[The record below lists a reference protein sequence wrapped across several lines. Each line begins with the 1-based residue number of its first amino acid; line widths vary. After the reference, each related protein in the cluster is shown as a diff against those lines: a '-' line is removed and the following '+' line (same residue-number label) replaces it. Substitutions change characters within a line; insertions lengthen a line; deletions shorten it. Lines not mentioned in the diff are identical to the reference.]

1 MQNVQETGE
10 RDSGKVRQLH
20 SEFPQ
25 ALLVHILVYLWKFIS
40 HAVCFKIL
48 TFR

>member
-1 MQNVQETGE
+1 MQDVEETGG

-25 ALLVHILVYLWKFIS
+25 ALLVQILVYLWKFIS
-40 HAVCFKIL
+40 HALCFKFL

>member
-1 MQNVQETGE
+1 MQDVQETGGK
-10 RDSGKVRQLH
+10 DSGKVHQLH
-20 SEFPQ
+20 LEFPQ

-40 HAVCFKIL
+40 HAVCFRFL